1 MAARALAVRA
11 GSEAAG
17 TFVRGTF
24 VQPLVAIEWEA
35 WQRTACREG
44 SPHSSEIRT
53 SVPIRRAKM
62 SKFPTRISA
71 ARRNAEALLSRSK
84 KQESTLKL
92 EQEREHDAMVEKT
105 ARLRALRLAKEA
117 SDREAAASAPPSAR
131 PKSRRAAQK

>member
-1 MAARALAVRA
+1 MAIAAFVGREALRAFLRSIGAPSFVAVERA
-11 GSEAAG
+11 APRR
-17 TFVRGTF
+17 V
-24 VQPLVAIEWEA
+24 
-35 WQRTACREG
+35 ACREG
-44 SPHSSEIRT
+44 SAHPSKIRT
-53 SVPIRRAKM
+53 SVPIRRVKM

-117 SDREAAASAPPSAR
+117 ADREAAPWAAPAPR
-131 PKSRRAAQK
+131 PKARRAGQK

>member
-1 MAARALAVRA
+1 
-11 GSEAAG
+11 
-17 TFVRGTF
+17 
-24 VQPLVAIEWEA
+24 
-35 WQRTACREG
+35 
-44 SPHSSEIRT
+44 
-53 SVPIRRAKM
+53 M

-117 SDREAAASAPPSAR
+117 ADREVAASAPPAAR
-131 PKSRRAAQK
+131 PKARRAGQK

>member
-1 MAARALAVRA
+1 
-11 GSEAAG
+11 
-17 TFVRGTF
+17 
-24 VQPLVAIEWEA
+24 
-35 WQRTACREG
+35 
-44 SPHSSEIRT
+44 
-53 SVPIRRAKM
+53 M

-117 SDREAAASAPPSAR
+117 ADREAAASTAATAR
-131 PKSRRAAQK
+131 PKARRAGQK